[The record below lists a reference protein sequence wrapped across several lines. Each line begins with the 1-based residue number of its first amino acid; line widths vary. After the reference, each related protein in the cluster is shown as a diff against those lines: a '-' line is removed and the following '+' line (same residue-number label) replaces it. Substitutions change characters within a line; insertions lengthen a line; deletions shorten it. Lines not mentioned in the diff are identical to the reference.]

1 MLAATGL
8 YVSAMRVTAPPDP
21 PPTQTHAWVWNGVL
35 LYAPPALTN
44 TAHAHFPATLLIA
57 VERPFALTI
66 DGQRRYH
73 EIALLAPNLRRET
86 DSEGQPLID
95 LLVDPDDDAY
105 RWLHPLLQA
114 RPLVSL
120 PGTQLDALRP
130 RFADVLGGRLGG
142 CGPARDFVRTLLQ
155 ALNPQPLAELPW
167 DARVRAATRA
177 LRTCAPTQL
186 PSAGAIAAGVG
197 LSESRFS
204 HLFRE
209 QLGLPLRQYLLWLR
223 IRHAMR
229 LWAQGRTL
237 AEIAT
242 GAGFYD
248 HAHFTRTLRR
258 MTDYAPS
265 MLTDPRSVLRC
276 DCTSAAVGD
285 ALKRPDPSP

>member
-8 YVSAMRVTAPPDP
+8 YVSAMRITAPPDHP
-21 PPTQTHAWVWNGVL
+21 PAQTHAWVWNGVL

-57 VERPFALTI
+57 VERPFALTV

-73 EIALLAPNLRRET
+73 EIALLAPNLSRET
-86 DSEGQPLID
+86 DSEGHPLID

-105 RWLHPLLQA
+105 RWLHPLLQQ

-120 PGTQLDALRP
+120 PGARLDALRP

-142 CGPARDFVRTLLQ
+142 CGPARDFARELLH
-155 ALNPQPLAELPW
+155 ALNPQPLDELPW
-167 DARVRAATRA
+167 DPRVHAAT
-177 LRTCAPTQL
+177 
-186 PSAGAIAAGVG
+186 PSAGEIAAGVG
-197 LSESRFS
+197 LSASRFS

-229 LWAQGRTL
+229 LWAQGKSL
-237 AEIAT
+237 AQIAT

-265 MLTDPRSVLRC
+265 MLIDPRSVVRC
-276 DCTSAAVGD
+276 DCVATTAVE
-285 ALKRPDPSP
+285 